1 MMEVRD
7 LAKSIEAKHTLF
19 VLDACFSG
27 HAIPPVVENGA
38 KEDSILLATPDPE
51 YAVQVITAGDSSQQV
66 PANSIFTRWFLKAI
80 TTAHADADD
89 DRDGRL
95 TGTELGVFLH
105 KKISHVSGHRQT
117 PYRSRFGGTGEFV
130 FHVPRDN
137 P

>member
-1 MMEVRD
+1 M
-7 LAKSIEAKHTLF
+7 LAFLVMPS
-19 VLDACFSG
+19 
-27 HAIPPVVENGA
+27 PPVVENGE
-38 KEDSILLATPDPE
+38 EDSIFPATPNPE
-51 YAVQVITAGDSSQQV
+51 YAVQVITAGNSSQQV

-80 TTAHADADD
+80 TTAYADADD

-105 KKISHVSGHRQT
+105 RKISQVSGHRQT
-117 PYRSRFGGTGEFV
+117 PYRSRFGGSGEFV